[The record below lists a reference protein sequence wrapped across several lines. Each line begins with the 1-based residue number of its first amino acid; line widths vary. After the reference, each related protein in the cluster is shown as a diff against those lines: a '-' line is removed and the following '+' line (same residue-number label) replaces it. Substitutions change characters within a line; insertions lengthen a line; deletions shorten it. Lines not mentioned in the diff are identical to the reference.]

1 MNIIPAIDL
10 LGGCAVRLQKGDYDK
25 VTVYS
30 KDPLEVAKSF
40 ERVGAKYLHI
50 VDLDGAKDGTTA
62 NFETVKRIVD
72 NTSLSVEI
80 GGGVRDMDRVD
91 KYLSLGAD
99 RVIIG
104 TAAVTD
110 PDFLSDAVKR
120 HGDKIAVGVDIK
132 DGMVAI
138 KGWREVSDVSCDK
151 MFASLENI
159 GVDCIIC
166 TDISK
171 DGMMSGTNIG
181 LYREL
186 SEKYSIKLIASGG
199 VSTMNDISTLKDMKV
214 FGAIVGKAI
223 YTGAIELSEALS
235 VCREEDR

>member
-1 MNIIPAIDL
+1 MNIFPAIDL
-10 LGGCAVRLQKGDYDK
+10 LGGCAVRLQKGDYEK

-30 KDPLEVAKSF
+30 KDPLEVAKYF
-40 ERVGAKYLHI
+40 ESVGARYLHI

-80 GGGVRDMDRVD
+80 GGGVRDMERVD
-91 KYLSLGAD
+91 KYLELGVD

-110 PDFLSDAVKR
+110 PVFLTEAVKK
-120 HGDKIAVGVDIK
+120 HGNKIAVGVDIK

-138 KGWREVSDVSCDK
+138 KGWVEVSGVSTDE
-151 MFASLENI
+151 MFAKLQNI
-159 GVDCIIC
+159 GVLSVIC

-171 DGMMSGTNIG
+171 DGMMSGTNID
-181 LYREL
+181 LYRDL
-186 SEKYSIKLIASGG
+186 SEKYSLKLIASGG
-199 VSTMNDISTLKDMKV
+199 VSTMDDIKTLKSMNV

-235 VCREEDR
+235 ECREEDR

>member
-1 MNIIPAIDL
+1 MNIFPAIDL
-10 LGGCAVRLQKGDYDK
+10 LGGCAVRLQKGDYEK

-30 KDPLEVAKSF
+30 KDPLEVAKYF
-40 ERVGAKYLHI
+40 ESVGARYLHI

-80 GGGVRDMDRVD
+80 GGGVRDMERVD
-91 KYLSLGAD
+91 KYLELGVD

-110 PDFLSDAVKR
+110 PIFLTEAVKK
-120 HGDKIAVGVDIK
+120 HGNKIAVGVDIK

-138 KGWREVSDVSCDK
+138 KGWREVSGVSTDE
-151 MFASLENI
+151 MFATLQNI
-159 GVDCIIC
+159 GIDSVIC

-171 DGMMSGTNIG
+171 DGMMSGTNID

-186 SEKYSIKLIASGG
+186 SEKYSPKLIASGG
-199 VSTMNDISTLKDMKV
+199 VSTMDDIKTLKSMNV

-235 VCREEDR
+235 ECREEDR

>member
-1 MNIIPAIDL
+1 MNIFPAIDL
-10 LGGCAVRLQKGDYDK
+10 LGGCAVRLQKGDYEK

-30 KDPLEVAKSF
+30 KDPLEVAKYF
-40 ERVGAKYLHI
+40 ESVGARYLHI

-80 GGGVRDMDRVD
+80 GGGVRDMERVD
-91 KYLSLGAD
+91 KYLELGVD

-110 PDFLSDAVKR
+110 PVFLTEAVKK
-120 HGDKIAVGVDIK
+120 HGNKIAVGVDIK

-138 KGWREVSDVSCDK
+138 KGWVEVSGVSTDE
-151 MFASLENI
+151 MFAKLQNI
-159 GVDCIIC
+159 GVHSVIC

-171 DGMMSGTNIG
+171 DGMMSGTNID

-186 SEKYSIKLIASGG
+186 SEKYSLKLIASGG
-199 VSTMNDISTLKDMKV
+199 VSTMDDIKTLKSMNV

-235 VCREEDR
+235 ECREEDR

>member
-1 MNIIPAIDL
+1 MNIFPAIDL
-10 LGGCAVRLQKGDYDK
+10 LGGCAVRLQKGDYEK

-30 KDPLEVAKSF
+30 KDPLEVAKYF
-40 ERVGAKYLHI
+40 ESVGARYLHI

-80 GGGVRDMDRVD
+80 GGGVRDMERVD
-91 KYLSLGAD
+91 KYLELGVD

-110 PDFLSDAVKR
+110 PVFLTEAVKK
-120 HGDKIAVGVDIK
+120 HGNKIAVGVDIK

-138 KGWREVSDVSCDK
+138 KGWVEVSGVSTDE
-151 MFASLENI
+151 MFAKLQNI
-159 GVDCIIC
+159 GVHSVIC

-171 DGMMSGTNIG
+171 DGMMSGTNID
-181 LYREL
+181 LYRDL
-186 SEKYSIKLIASGG
+186 SEKYSLKLIASGG
-199 VSTMNDISTLKDMKV
+199 VSTMDDIKTLKSMNV

-235 VCREEDR
+235 ECREEDR